1 MAKHSPVALLE
12 WTSIH
17 RSSITLF
24 RCSACVWKRWELHQ
38 RKKVEVFLR
47 YSWPKML
54 WTFVAWWLIFSL
66 CESDRVYF
74 PDSFL
79 GRTMVGALCWD
90 APRIRWLF
98 SRKTG
103 FRGSSW
109 VMRSRWRIVGFNQW
123 VGVFHGGLSLVQ
135 TKALWKGIP
144 TRNMNLYIP
153 TIYRLQQDMNSGS
166 CFQPSSLNYSYLLF
180 LHIIIIKIQSPLTD
194 N

>member
-1 MAKHSPVALLE
+1 MFLDGKTFTCCAFGVNINASMEHHFVSMLAVCLE
-12 WTSIH
+12 KMGTAS
-17 RSSITLF
+17 
-24 RCSACVWKRWELHQ
+24 K
-38 RKKVEVFLR
+38 VFLR

-79 GRTMVGALCWD
+79 GRTMVGAICWD

-153 TIYRLQQDMNSGS
+153 MIYRLQQDMNSGS